1 MPQVCI
7 IGPSRHTFL
16 SELLKD
22 SLLNHYRDPQ
32 MEGNP
37 QSTRRIACLGMKWIP
52 GVFFPPSA
60 VFIRVTPKP
69 IVSPIRSYCTIADR
83 FSRFLRVPPPQIT
96 LFSPNRIG
104 ERPLE
109 IIVTQGTTQI
119 FEIYPFIKIPA
130 TVMTTRYPQSRANE
144 DLPEI

>member
-1 MPQVCI
+1 MLGHELNTGCLFPLKSSIYQV
-7 IGPSRHTFL
+7 GALPYGYPYQ
-16 SELLKD
+16 ELLY
-22 SLLNHYRDPQ
+22 H
-32 MEGNP
+32 
-37 QSTRRIACLGMKWIP
+37 RRPIFACFG
-52 GVFFPPSA
+52 G
-60 VFIRVTPKP
+60 
-69 IVSPIRSYCTIADR
+69 Y
-83 FSRFLRVPPPQIT
+83 PPQIS

-119 FEIYPFIKIPA
+119 FEIYPFIKFPA